1 MTFDLE
7 IAYEELHPHFQG
19 RARRSEPLARHCTFG
34 VGGPADLWVSL
45 KSAQEL
51 IKLVNLCAERHWPLL
66 LVGNGTNILYADD
79 GARGIVAR
87 IALDRYS
94 IDDRGDGTAL
104 MIAEAG
110 VSWPRLL
117 NELAEQGWGG
127 LEFGPGIPGTL
138 GGGVVSNAGAHTSE
152 LGAVLEW
159 VEVLDARGSSL
170 SRNGDEVSIPI
181 LRRYQNNEIDL
192 SYRQSRFRAGRH
204 IAFDA
209 QGNPIAP
216 PRGLIEPAEIIV
228 QLGVR
233 LHRDDPKR
241 LKSIIEEY
249 KQHRKMTQ
257 PPQQSAGSVFKNP
270 PGDFAGRLIEQA
282 GMKGTT
288 HGKAQISQRHAN
300 FIVNLGGASAADVV
314 ALIIEARK
322 RVRAQFGV
330 ELELEVELR
339 GEWGTPAQASSEGR
353 QV

>member
-7 IAYEELHPHFQG
+7 IAYAELQPHFQG
-19 RARRSEPLARHCTFG
+19 RARRSEPLARHGTFG
-34 VGGPADLWVSL
+34 VGGPADLWVTL
-45 KSAQEL
+45 KTKDEL
-51 IKLVNLCAERHWPLL
+51 IRLVRLCAERLWPLL
-66 LVGNGTNILYADD
+66 LVGNGTNILYADQ

-87 IALDRYS
+87 IALDSYRIEDHS
-94 IDDRGDGTAL
+94 DDTAL
-104 MIAEAG
+104 MVAEAG

-138 GGGVVSNAGAHTSE
+138 GGGVISNAGAHNSE
-152 LGAVLEW
+152 LGSVLEW
-159 VEVLDARGSSL
+159 VEVMDARGSSL
-170 SRNGDEVSIPI
+170 EQNIDEVSVPV
-181 LRRYQNNEIDL
+181 LRRYMSTEIDL
-192 SYRQSRFRAGRH
+192 GYRQSRFRAGRH

-209 QGNPIAP
+209 QGYPIKP
-216 PRGLIEPAEIIV
+216 PRMLIEPAEIIV
-228 QLGVR
+228 QLAVR
-233 LHRDDPKR
+233 LRRDDPQK
-241 LKSIIEEY
+241 LKAIIEEH
-249 KQHRKMTQ
+249 KQHRKRTQ

-314 ALIIEARK
+314 ALIVEARK
-322 RVRAQFGV
+322 RVHERFGV

-339 GEWGTPAQASSEGR
+339 GDWGTTL
-353 QV
+353 